1 MELARPQKI
10 SKQALERFSHNR
22 LEGNG
27 RLEGQ
32 SRNYGL
38 ERFSSNNNNKSSP
51 EDNNNRFLSIPKDI
65 NENKQNSFA
74 LSKDSYN
81 NNSNSKFFTTTSKN
95 ANSSFYNTSPFI
107 NQASPLDQ
115 RQTEISNLKQ
125 ANLGFKNFNNV

>member
-10 SKQALERFSHNR
+10 SKQALERLSHNR